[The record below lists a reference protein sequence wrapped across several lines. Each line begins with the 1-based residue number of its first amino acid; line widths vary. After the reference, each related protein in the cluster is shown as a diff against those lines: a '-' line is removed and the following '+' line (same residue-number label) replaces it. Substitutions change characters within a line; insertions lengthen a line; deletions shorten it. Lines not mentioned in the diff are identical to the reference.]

1 MKRRNSFGRGVWSN
15 IKCNTYSSYAKIFGT
30 QINQTSRNLLDEKTK
45 NSRDKYGFKQSSVQD
60 LKTVIS
66 TVISTQFFSFHF
78 SFLILF
84 CCCLVAKSC
93 PTLLQ
98 PHELQPTRLFC
109 SWNFPGKNTGVGY
122 HFLLQGIFLTQE
134 SNLCLLHCR
143 WFLYP

>member
-15 IKCNTYSSYAKIFGT
+15 IQCNTYSSHAKIFGT
-30 QINQTSRNLLDEKTK
+30 QLNQTSRNLLDDKTK

-60 LKTVIS
+60 LKCYHQYSVLFFPF
-66 TVISTQFFSFHF
+66 QFSY
-78 SFLILF
+78 SLLLL
-84 CCCLVAKSC
+84 CLVTKLC
-93 PTLLQ
+93 LTLLQ

-109 SWNFPGKNTGVGY
+109 SWNFPGKHTGVGC